1 MKKVSKYH
9 QLLACAMAVILLAAS
24 CKQKKEEA
32 KVEKEKVC
40 ITDSLAR
47 MIAYDTARVRNIDDE
62 VKLSGEVNFNDNK
75 VVKIFPFS
83 SGQVTEVKATL
94 GDHVVKGQ
102 VLAVVRSADVAGNYS
117 DLSSAGNDLA
127 IAKRQMDNTA
137 SLFRNG
143 IASEKDFQEAKENYN
158 KAATAEEKV
167 RQNIRI
173 NGGGQTSADGTYLI
187 RSPVTGYVVEKKIE
201 PGGFIRSDNSDNLFT
216 VGDISEVWIWANVY
230 ETDISKVHEGNA
242 AEVTTVAY
250 SDTVFRGVVDKVNQ
264 QLDPVT
270 KVMKIRVR
278 LANASGML
286 KPEMFAR
293 VTIRSRENASAVCV
307 PLSSVVSDYG
317 KDFVVIHH
325 DRCNLELRQVQLL
338 KKVDNCAYIASGV
351 QDGEVVISK
360 NQLLLYR
367 ALLQ

>member
-1 MKKVSKYH
+1 MACT
-9 QLLACAMAVILLAAS
+9 LAVMVLTVS
-24 CKQKKEEA
+24 CKQKKEEPA

-47 MIAYDTARVRNIDDE
+47 MITYDTARVRNIDDE

-75 VVKIFPFS
+75 VVRIFPFS

-94 GDHVVKGQ
+94 GDRVVKGQ
-102 VLAVVRSADVAGNYS
+102 VLAVVHSADVAGDYS
-117 DLSSAGNDLA
+117 DLSSAGNDVA
-127 IAKRQMDNTA
+127 IAKRQMDNAA

-143 IASEKDFQEAKENYN
+143 IASEKEYQEAKENYN
-158 KAATAEEKV
+158 KAVTAETKV

-187 RSPVTGYVVEKKIE
+187 KSPVSGYVVEKSIE
-201 PGGFIRSDNSDNLFT
+201 PGSFIRSDNANSLFT
-216 VGDISEVWIWANVY
+216 VGDISEVWVWANVY
-230 ETDISKVHEGNA
+230 ETDIAKVHEGGA

-250 SDTVFRGVVDKVNQ
+250 PDSVFRGVVDKVNQ

-293 VTIRSRENASAVCV
+293 VTIRSREKGSAVCV
-307 PLSSVVSDYG
+307 PLSAVVSDYG

-338 KKVDNCAYIASGV
+338 KKVDACAYIASGV
-351 QDGEVVISK
+351 SDGEVVISK